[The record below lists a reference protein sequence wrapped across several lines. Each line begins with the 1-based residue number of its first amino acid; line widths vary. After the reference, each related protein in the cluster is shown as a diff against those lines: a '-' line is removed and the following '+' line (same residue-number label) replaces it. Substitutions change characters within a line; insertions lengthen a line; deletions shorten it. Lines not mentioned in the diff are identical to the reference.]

1 MRRVIR
7 YAVLTLC
14 VLGIVYTVKSAEAEK
29 KGKPSCFFH
38 MDSMKDAKFEV
49 TNTPDG
55 VTIKITSDKPEV
67 VKKIQESMAQ
77 CQAAHK
83 SGDHKHRCPMHKD
96 SESPGHH
103 E

>member
-1 MRRVIR
+1 
-7 YAVLTLC
+7 
-14 VLGIVYTVKSAEAEK
+14 
-29 KGKPSCFFH
+29 
-38 MDSMKDAKFEV
+38 
-49 TNTPDG
+49 

-83 SGDHKHRCPMHKD
+83 SGDHKHMCPMHKD